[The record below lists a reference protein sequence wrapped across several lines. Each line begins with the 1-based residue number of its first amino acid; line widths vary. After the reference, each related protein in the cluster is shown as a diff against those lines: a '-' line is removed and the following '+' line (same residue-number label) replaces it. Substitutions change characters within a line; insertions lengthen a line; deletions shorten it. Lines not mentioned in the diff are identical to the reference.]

1 MPSLQEIAHTVTGLM
16 TVSGAV
22 SLVAFV
28 ILRRNFDISLRLS
41 LSLLAA
47 GLIAIGAFQF
57 SLALKVGGNARDFI
71 SILTI
76 VAAAVATI
84 ASVFLARTAFNSHL
98 ISALHHRVEAH
109 RRTLQRLR
117 RSRIELEHRVNDR
130 ARELREYEKRLRI
143 ALRDSKIT
151 VFMQDPALRY
161 VWVRNAPEGFSAT
174 DLIGKTDD
182 EVLPPAAARA
192 ATTAKMKVIETGQD
206 STTEL
211 YLEPSSPGQ
220 RARYFEVTTE
230 PYYGETGEFQG
241 LLSVSV
247 ETTDNRHREELLK
260 ETLLE
265 VSHRTKNQLSVLMS
279 IARRLGAT
287 KADTAKFLPAFEAR
301 LRALSI
307 SQDVL
312 VENDWASPHLERL
325 VRAQLEPYLSS
336 VTRRKSAIVFS
347 GPDVFITPTAVQNLG
362 LVFHELALNAFEIG
376 VMRSPGGQIDISWDF
391 HDEPACDSDSGHQ
404 RLEIRWKEIGA
415 STPANGKLKSSFGQ
429 NMAHQIAHS
438 ALGGDLEIVPSNDG
452 FQARLKIGSA
462 AISFS

>member
-1 MPSLQEIAHTVTGLM
+1 MPAFQDIAHIITGLM
-16 TVSGAV
+16 TVSGAIG
-22 SLVAFV
+22 LAAFV
-28 ILRRNFDISLRLS
+28 ILRRNFATPLRLT

-47 GLIAIGAFQF
+47 GLIAIGVFEL
-57 SLALKVGGNARDFI
+57 SIALKIGGDARDFI
-71 SILTI
+71 SIFTI

-84 ASVFLARTAFNSHL
+84 ASVLLARTAFKSHL

-117 RSRIELEHRVNDR
+117 RSRTELEQRVNDR

-143 ALRDSKIT
+143 ALRDSNIT
-151 VFMQDPALRY
+151 VFMQDTALRY

-182 EVLPPAAARA
+182 EVLPPAAALA
-192 ATTAKMKVIETGQD
+192 ATTAKLKVIQTGED
-206 STTEL
+206 STTEISI
-211 YLEPSSPGQ
+211 EPRKTGQ
-220 RARYFEVTTE
+220 RTRYFDVTTE

-241 LLSVSV
+241 LLSVAV

-260 ETLLE
+260 STLLE

-287 KADTAKFLPAFEAR
+287 KPDTAKFLPAFEAR

-325 VRAQLEPYLSS
+325 VRAQLEPYLTS
-336 VTRRKSAIVFS
+336 VPRSNSAVVFS

-376 VMRSPGGQIDISWDF
+376 VMRLPGGHIDISWDLQ
-391 HDEPACDSDSGHQ
+391 DDLADDSETT
-404 RLEIRWKEIGA
+404 RKCLEIQWSEFGA
-415 STPANGKLKSSFGQ
+415 TTPPKDNLKSSFGQ
-429 NMAHQIAHS
+429 SMAHQIAHS
-438 ALGGDLEIVPSNDG
+438 ALGGDLKIIPSNDG

-462 AISFS
+462 AIAIS